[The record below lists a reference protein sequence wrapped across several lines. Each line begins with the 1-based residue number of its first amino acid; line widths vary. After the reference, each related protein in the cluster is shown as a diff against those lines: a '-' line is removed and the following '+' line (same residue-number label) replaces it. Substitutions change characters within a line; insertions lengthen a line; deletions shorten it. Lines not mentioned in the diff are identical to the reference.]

1 MPPLLREEKTWEPNN
16 LIFVFFWDE
25 INIFNPKNERV
36 YIYIDTHHDTTGKQR
51 ITTTYANIE
60 KKN

>member
-25 INIFNPKNERV
+25 INIFNPKNERI
-36 YIYIDTHHDTTGKQR
+36 YIYRHTPQGNKELLQHMQTLK
-51 ITTTYANIE
+51 